1 MRPTNEDPGSTPDPM
16 LLAMVIEQMRDE
28 GAQSLANLS
37 LALGMVMGPLDD
49 LGTGLP
55 PRVRAI
61 LLGSI
66 RRETKHEQQRLQHAL
81 AWATTRG
88 LVFFTE
94 AQDTPRYA
102 ATPAGL
108 RWSIATYEE
117 CGRETAHGGHPQAL
131 AASLCNLLCC
141 EPDMT
146 DGELMERLVPVPEME
161 RGADTAGRRAMFAA
175 MTAERPRALEAATR
189 TAQELGW
196 ITFEAGL
203 RALTPLGNSTVR
215 SMQNGR

>member
-1 MRPTNEDPGSTPDPM
+1 MRPKDQDPDTAPDTM
-16 LLAMVIEQMRDE
+16 LLAMVIEQLRDD
-28 GAQSLANLS
+28 GAQSIASLS

-49 LGTGLP
+49 LGSGLP

-66 RRETKHEQQRLQHAL
+66 RRETRSEQTRLRHAL
-81 AWATTRG
+81 AWATARDF
-88 LVFFTE
+88 VFPTE
-94 AQDTPRYA
+94 TTDAPRYA

-131 AASLCNLLCC
+131 AASLCSLLCSDPC
-141 EPDMT
+141 LS

-175 MTAERPRALEAATR
+175 MAAERPRVLEAATK
-189 TAQELGW
+189 TAVELGW
-196 ITFEAGL
+196 LTCKGGTRILT
-203 RALTPLGNSTVR
+203 ALGSSTAS

>member
-1 MRPTNEDPGSTPDPM
+1 MRPTNEDPGSAPDPM
-16 LLAMVIEQMRDE
+16 LLAMAIEQMRDE
-28 GAQSLANLS
+28 GAQSVANLS

-49 LGTGLP
+49 LGSGLP

-66 RRETKHEQQRLQHAL
+66 RRETKHERQRLLHAL
-81 AWATTRG
+81 AWATARD
-88 LVFFTE
+88 LVFLSE
-94 AQDTPRYA
+94 SQDTERYA

-131 AASLCNLLCC
+131 AASLCSLLLEDAEMC
-141 EPDMT
+141 

-161 RGADTAGRRAMFAA
+161 RGADTAGRRAMFTA
-175 MTAERPRALEAATR
+175 MAAERPRVLEAATK
-189 TAQELGW
+189 TAVELGW
-196 ITFEAGL
+196 LTCKGGTRILT
-203 RALTPLGNSTVR
+203 ALGSSTIS